1 MFLRRFK
8 HVLMDAAAG
17 ADGGHSSGGA
27 GTPPDDRTGNAGA
40 PAPAAAAPGA
50 APASAL
56 AAATQPGPHDHI
68 PEKHR
73 VLGADG
79 SLDVE
84 ATLRKNAEAYSALE
98 KRLGQGGDAPP
109 AAATDYKIE
118 PPETLKD
125 AFSPEDESFKA
136 FLGKAHA
143 AKLTQAQLDVV
154 MGAFFETAPKLVGGA
169 VELDADAC
177 IAELGRDWK
186 TPDALHS
193 NFVAA
198 DRAIQQLAGGAA
210 DALRAKYGN
219 DPDFLRFAATVGAQL
234 KEDRAPGGANVTSAE
249 DIASLE
255 RSEAYSNPKHPD
267 HEKVSRQ
274 VREHYQRVAEA
285 NPGMIV

>member
-1 MFLRRFK
+1 MFLRRFQ

-17 ADGGHSSGGA
+17 AEGGHSSGGA

-50 APASAL
+50 APNAL

-68 PEKHR
+68 PEKFR
-73 VLGADG
+73 VLAADG
-79 SLDVE
+79 SLDLD
-84 ATLRKNAEAYSALE
+84 ATLRKNAEAYTALE
-98 KRLGQGGDAPP
+98 KRMGQGGDEPP
-109 AAATDYKIE
+109 AAVTDYKIT

-125 AFSPEDESFKA
+125 AFSPEDPSFKA
-136 FLGKAHA
+136 FLDKAHG

-169 VELDADAC
+169 AALDADAC
-177 IAELGRDWK
+177 MAELGKDWK

-198 DRAIQQLAGGAA
+198 DRAIQQLGGGAA
-210 DALRAKYGN
+210 DALRQKYGN

-234 KEDRAPGGANVTSAE
+234 KEDRAPGGASVTSAE
-249 DIASLE
+249 DIAALE
-255 RSEAYSNPKHPD
+255 RSEAYRNAKHPD

-285 NPGMIV
+285 TPGMIV